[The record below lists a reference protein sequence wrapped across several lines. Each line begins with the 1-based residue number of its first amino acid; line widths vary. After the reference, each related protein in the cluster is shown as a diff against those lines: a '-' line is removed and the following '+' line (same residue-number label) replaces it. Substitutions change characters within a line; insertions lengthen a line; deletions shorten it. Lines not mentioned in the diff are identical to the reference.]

1 MTPISLAT
9 IFCWALCCGRVEQNW
24 WSNVAKGQVLVVK
37 RVNVLGINKINV
49 KTRVTKTISVYT
61 VLQTRLLMFLD
72 GYKLHIESL
81 NLNTSGFQSKK
92 SWGMFLL
99 HPMGSAAAAGWLWV
113 CNERWWWCDDAM
125 LSDDDGVTSVMWRQC
140 CGHWPLV
147 SSVYSVPQYLES
159 GVCTGA
165 SPGHYTAIGKGKAKV
180 TFRYVTLVTLLGTWS
195 WSLSI
200 TVTLLSSLNKF
211 YTKIFI
217 IYNI

>member
-99 HPMGSAAAAGWLWV
+99 HPMGSAAAAGCWMWAR
-113 CNERWWWCDDAM
+113 NERWWWCDVVRWWWGDISNVSAVLWTLAAGLKCL
-125 LSDDDGVTSVMWRQC
+125 LSATIFRER
-140 CGHWPLV
+140 
-147 SSVYSVPQYLES
+147 SVYRGQPRPLHS
-159 GVCTGA
+159 
-165 SPGHYTAIGKGKAKV
+165 
-180 TFRYVTLVTLLGTWS
+180 
-195 WSLSI
+195 
-200 TVTLLSSLNKF
+200 
-211 YTKIFI
+211 
-217 IYNI
+217 